1 MLKFVIASGVLGA
14 LIAFPAAAQEPSSAE
29 AVVKVWETDF
39 SGRPPFKRVLK
50 TVSITEAA
58 ALEVEPGNIETV
70 QKRVVDFSG
79 KPPFKRKIQEV
90 EVIEAASLEIDSA
103 SDAETES
110 AARKKSARFK
120 RHR

>member
-14 LIAFPAAAQEPSSAE
+14 FIAFPAAAQDQSSTE

-39 SGRPPFKRVLK
+39 SGKPPFKRVLK
-50 TVSITEAA
+50 EVSITEAA

-70 QKRVVDFSG
+70 EKRVVDFSG

-90 EVIEAASLEIDSA
+90 EVIEAASLEIDSEA
-103 SDAETES
+103 DADS
-110 AARKKSARFK
+110 SLRKKTARFK